1 MKKTNMLTVSLMVV
15 CLAGTMIAHPHF
27 NKTVTA
33 SVKGLELKLTYFTL
47 PYNAKHLE
55 GIKEGFV
62 FHCGRAK
69 LNVAGEM
76 TVGKRQVGGGQLSPS
91 RKGKVRRRVDS
102 NPGSGSWNWRPSETG
117 SQQSNRARYQVFL
130 KQSELHHL
138 DLNLTGGH
146 GDTDGKLLVTVS
158 FGSRRSRSSHHFA
171 CTSLRSRRI
180 IKVYLQT
187 RVLRGSTGIE
197 LCV

>member
-1 MKKTNMLTVSLMVV
+1 MKKTNMLTVVLMVV
-15 CLAGTMIAHPHF
+15 CLAGTIIAHPHF

-76 TVGKRQVGGGQLSPS
+76 TVGSAKLGAGSYLLRAKAKSADEWTLILVPEAEAGDPQKPDLS
-91 RKGKVRRRVDS
+91 KGIALDTKS
-102 NPGSGSWNWRPSETG
+102 FS
-117 SQQSNRARYQVFL
+117 

-158 FGSRRSRSSHHFA
+158 FGSRR
-171 CTSLRSRRI
+171 
-180 IKVYLQT
+180 
-187 RVLRGSTGIE
+187 IE
-197 LCV
+197 AAITLPAPA

>member
-1 MKKTNMLTVSLMVV
+1 MKKRNMLTVSLMVI
-15 CLAGTMIAHPHF
+15 CLAATMIAHPHF

-76 TVGKRQVGGGQLSPS
+76 TVGSAKLGAGSYLLRAKAKSADEWTLILVPESEAGDPQKPDLS
-91 RKGKVRRRVDS
+91 KAIALDS
-102 NPGSGSWNWRPSETG
+102 KSFS
-117 SQQSNRARYQVFL
+117 

-146 GDTDGKLLVTVS
+146 GDSDGKLLVTVS
-158 FGSRRSRSSHHFA
+158 FGSRR
-171 CTSLRSRRI
+171 
-180 IKVYLQT
+180 
-187 RVLRGSTGIE
+187 IE
-197 LCV
+197 AAITLPAPA

>member
-1 MKKTNMLTVSLMVV
+1 MNIRTLLTAGILLV
-15 CLAGTMIAHPHF
+15 CLAASTVAHPHF

-33 SVKGLELKLTYFTL
+33 SVKGLELKLTYYTL

-69 LNVAGEM
+69 LNVVGDM
-76 TVGKRQVGGGQLSPS
+76 TVGSTKLG
-91 RKGKVRRRVDS
+91 
-102 NPGSGSWNWRPSETG
+102 TG
-117 SQQSNRARYQVFL
+117 TYLLRARAKSADEWTLVLIPEAQAGDAQNPDMSKGISLETKSFA

-146 GDTDGKLLVTVS
+146 ADTDGKLMVTVS
-158 FGSRRSRSSHHFA
+158 FGSRR
-171 CTSLRSRRI
+171 
-180 IKVYLQT
+180 
-187 RVLRGSTGIE
+187 IE
-197 LCV
+197 AAITLPPAA

>member
-1 MKKTNMLTVSLMVV
+1 MKKRTALGASLLLVS
-15 CLAGTMIAHPHF
+15 LAGTMLAHPHF

-33 SVKGLELKLTYFTL
+33 AVKGLELKLTYFTL

-76 TVGKRQVGGGQLSPS
+76 TVGST
-91 RKGKVRRRVDS
+91 KVAAGTYLLRAKAKSADEWTLVLIPEAQAGDPQ
-102 NPGSGSWNWRPSETG
+102 NPDISKAIALETK
-117 SQQSNRARYQVFL
+117 SFT

-138 DLNLTGGH
+138 DLNLTGGQ

-158 FGSRRSRSSHHFA
+158 FGSRR
-171 CTSLRSRRI
+171 
-180 IKVYLQT
+180 
-187 RVLRGSTGIE
+187 IE
-197 LCV
+197 AAITLPAPA

>member
-1 MKKTNMLTVSLMVV
+1 MTKRTVLAASMVLV

-33 SVKGLELKLTYFTL
+33 AVKGLELKLTYYTL

-62 FHCGRAK
+62 FHCGQAK

-76 TVGKRQVGGGQLSPS
+76 TVGTTKLGAGSYLLRAKAKSADEWTLVLIPEAQAGNPQNPDIS
-91 RKGKVRRRVDS
+91 KGIAL
-102 NPGSGSWNWRPSETG
+102 ETK
-117 SQQSNRARYQVFL
+117 SFL

-146 GDTDGKLLVTVS
+146 GDSDGKLLLTVS
-158 FGSRRSRSSHHFA
+158 FGP
-171 CTSLRSRRI
+171 RRI
-180 IKVYLQT
+180 EAAITLPPAA
-187 RVLRGSTGIE
+187 
-197 LCV
+197 

>member
-1 MKKTNMLTVSLMVV
+1 MKQRLVLTVGLLLA
-15 CLAGTMIAHPHF
+15 CLAGTMVAHPHF

-33 SVKGLELKLTYFTL
+33 AVKGLELKLTYYTL

-76 TVGKRQVGGGQLSPS
+76 TVGSTKLGAGSYHVRAKARSADKWTLVLIPEAQAGDPQNPDIS
-91 RKGKVRRRVDS
+91 KGIAV
-102 NPGSGSWNWRPSETG
+102 ETK
-117 SQQSNRARYQVFL
+117 SFA

-146 GDTDGKLLVTVS
+146 GDSDGKLLLTVS
-158 FGSRRSRSSHHFA
+158 FGSRR
-171 CTSLRSRRI
+171 
-180 IKVYLQT
+180 
-187 RVLRGSTGIE
+187 IE
-197 LCV
+197 AAITLPPAA

>member
-1 MKKTNMLTVSLMVV
+1 MKKTNVLIACLLLVG
-15 CLAGTMIAHPHF
+15 LAGTMVAHPHF

-55 GIKEGFV
+55 GIKDGFV

-76 TVGKRQVGGGQLSPS
+76 TLGSTKLSAGSYLLRAKAKSADEWTLLLIPEAEAGDPQKPDIS
-91 RKGKVRRRVDS
+91 KGIALDTKS
-102 NPGSGSWNWRPSETG
+102 FS
-117 SQQSNRARYQVFL
+117 

-158 FGSRRSRSSHHFA
+158 FGSRR
-171 CTSLRSRRI
+171 
-180 IKVYLQT
+180 
-187 RVLRGSTGIE
+187 IE
-197 LCV
+197 AAITLPTPA

>member
-1 MKKTNMLTVSLMVV
+1 MKKRTVLVGSLLLV
-15 CLAGTMIAHPHF
+15 CLAGTIVAHPHF

-33 SVKGLELKLTYFTL
+33 AVKGLELKLSYFTL

-69 LNVAGEM
+69 LNVAGEI
-76 TVGKRQVGGGQLSPS
+76 TVGGTKLAAGTYLLRAKAKSADEWTLVLIPEAQAGDPQNPDIS
-91 RKGKVRRRVDS
+91 KGIAL
-102 NPGSGSWNWRPSETG
+102 ETK
-117 SQQSNRARYQVFL
+117 SFT

-146 GDTDGKLLVTVS
+146 GDADGKLLVSVA
-158 FGSRRSRSSHHFA
+158 FGP
-171 CTSLRSRRI
+171 RRI
-180 IKVYLQT
+180 EAVITLPAAA
-187 RVLRGSTGIE
+187 
-197 LCV
+197 

>member
-1 MKKTNMLTVSLMVV
+1 MKKINMLTVVLMVV
-15 CLAGTMIAHPHF
+15 CLAGTIIAHPHF

-55 GIKEGFV
+55 GIKDGFV

-69 LNVAGEM
+69 LNIAGEM
-76 TVGKRQVGGGQLSPS
+76 TVGSTKLGAGSYLLRAKAKSADEWTLILVPEAEAGDPQKPDLS
-91 RKGKVRRRVDS
+91 KGIALDTKS
-102 NPGSGSWNWRPSETG
+102 FSKLT
-117 SQQSNRARYQVFL
+117 
-130 KQSELHHL
+130 ELHHL

-158 FGSRRSRSSHHFA
+158 FGSRR
-171 CTSLRSRRI
+171 
-180 IKVYLQT
+180 
-187 RVLRGSTGIE
+187 IE
-197 LCV
+197 AAITLPAPA

>member
-1 MKKTNMLTVSLMVV
+1 MKKKTALAVSWLLV
-15 CLAGTMIAHPHF
+15 CLASMMVAHPHF

-33 SVKGLELKLTYFTL
+33 AVKGLELKLTYYTL
-47 PYNAKHLE
+47 PYNPKHLE

-76 TVGKRQVGGGQLSPS
+76 AVGSTKLGAGSYHLRAKAKSADEWTLVLIPEAQAGDPQNPDIS
-91 RKGKVRRRVDS
+91 KGIALDTKS
-102 NPGSGSWNWRPSETG
+102 F
-117 SQQSNRARYQVFL
+117 A

-146 GDTDGKLLVTVS
+146 GDSDGKLLVTVS
-158 FGSRRSRSSHHFA
+158 FGSRR
-171 CTSLRSRRI
+171 
-180 IKVYLQT
+180 
-187 RVLRGSTGIE
+187 IE
-197 LCV
+197 AAITLPAAT

>member
-1 MKKTNMLTVSLMVV
+1 MKKRTVLAVSLLLL
-15 CLAGTMIAHPHF
+15 CLAATMVAHPHF

-33 SVKGLELKLTYFTL
+33 AVKGLELKLTYFTL

-76 TVGKRQVGGGQLSPS
+76 TVGSTKLAAGSYLLRAKAKSADEWTLVLIPEAQAGDPQNPDMS
-91 RKGKVRRRVDS
+91 KGIAL
-102 NPGSGSWNWRPSETG
+102 ETK
-117 SQQSNRARYQVFL
+117 SFA

-158 FGSRRSRSSHHFA
+158 FGSRR
-171 CTSLRSRRI
+171 
-180 IKVYLQT
+180 
-187 RVLRGSTGIE
+187 IE
-197 LCV
+197 AAITLPPTA

>member
-1 MKKTNMLTVSLMVV
+1 MKKINMLTVSLMVV

-76 TVGKRQVGGGQLSPS
+76 TVGSAKLGAGSYLLRAKAKSADEWTLILVPEAEAGDPQKPDLSKAIALDTKS
-91 RKGKVRRRVDS
+91 FS
-102 NPGSGSWNWRPSETG
+102 
-117 SQQSNRARYQVFL
+117 

-158 FGSRRSRSSHHFA
+158 FGSRR
-171 CTSLRSRRI
+171 
-180 IKVYLQT
+180 
-187 RVLRGSTGIE
+187 IE
-197 LCV
+197 AAITLPAPA

>member
-1 MKKTNMLTVSLMVV
+1 MRKRTVLTASLLLV
-15 CLAGTMIAHPHF
+15 CLARTMSPHPHF

-33 SVKGLELKLTYFTL
+33 AVKGLELKLTYYTL

-69 LNVAGEM
+69 LNIAGEM
-76 TVGKRQVGGGQLSPS
+76 TVGSTKLRGGTYLLRAKAKSADEWTLVLIPEAEAGDPQKPDMT
-91 RKGKVRRRVDS
+91 KGVALDTKS
-102 NPGSGSWNWRPSETG
+102 FT
-117 SQQSNRARYQVFL
+117 

-146 GDTDGKLLVTVS
+146 SDTDGKLLVTVA
-158 FGSRRSRSSHHFA
+158 FGP
-171 CTSLRSRRI
+171 RRI
-180 IKVYLQT
+180 EAAITLPAA
-187 RVLRGSTGIE
+187 
-197 LCV
+197 

>member
-1 MKKTNMLTVSLMVV
+1 MKKRTVLAISLLLL
-15 CLAGTMIAHPHF
+15 CLAATMVAHPHF

-33 SVKGLELKLTYFTL
+33 AVKGLELKLTYFTL

-76 TVGKRQVGGGQLSPS
+76 TVGSTKLAAGSYLLRAKAKSADEWTLVLIPEAQAGDPQNPDMS
-91 RKGKVRRRVDS
+91 KGIAL
-102 NPGSGSWNWRPSETG
+102 ETK
-117 SQQSNRARYQVFL
+117 SFANQP
-130 KQSELHHL
+130 ELHHL

-146 GDTDGKLLVTVS
+146 GDSDGKLLVTVS
-158 FGSRRSRSSHHFA
+158 FGSRR
-171 CTSLRSRRI
+171 
-180 IKVYLQT
+180 
-187 RVLRGSTGIE
+187 IE
-197 LCV
+197 AAITLPPTA